1 MVSNPNTFSQAGT
14 SSLGQIVDGADFPH
28 TGLLKSL
35 AAGVAGNYVISGF
48 DITPTGNS
56 SRTGTVGN
64 GVIFQNGAERVIDF
78 GGSNNTFDLG
88 AGTASENFYS
98 LLVIQAD
105 GTLFLRTPPSKD
117 RVADIN
123 AGDAVIAVL
132 TRIGNTS
139 TAFQIQYL
147 TYNKTSNSLS
157 IGRLDNNAYKESL
170 TIKSNAGDV
179 EIEATEEDKDI
190 IFKVKDGNT
199 AGAEV
204 MRIDAADKRVGIGTN
219 APVAP
224 LHVMT
229 SNTDETLRLQSDDAT
244 ATTAPDLIFHRN
256 SASPAATDGIGHIK
270 FLGRNAA
277 NNADIMYAAMYASIR
292 DTTAGQEDGSLI
304 FTTETAG
311 NDRNRFAIMPTEV
324 VINDNMQPL
333 NFRVEGDTVSNL
345 LFVDGVNDK
354 IGIKESNPD
363 TELHMKSGATVEP
376 TITLENTNADG
387 TSSGI
392 HFVKN
397 SASPAVGDNLGVIK
411 YTGDNT
417 VNGVHQFA
425 EILTEATNVTN
436 GAETSKFTFKVS
448 KAGTLTPVMQITD
461 TEVMVNDNAVASNTL
476 NFRAQSNNNQNM
488 FLVDATNDRVGIG
501 TATPATM
508 LHLKSSGTG
517 EPIVTLENNNDD
529 GQEPQL
535 VFKKNG
541 TSPANSDDLGIIRF
555 VGDDSNGS
563 AHLYAYIMADAEDV
577 TAGAEKGRIL
587 FVVSKAGT
595 NVELLG
601 ISHDEIV
608 INDAGGDTNLRVEG
622 DNNANLLFVDATND
636 MVGIGTNSPAETLDV
651 VGSLGVSQRIQ
662 VATGGTFRS
671 PRLPMV
677 SVSAS
682 TTLTEATHAG
692 AYLKC
697 AGNVTLPATS
707 GDGVHFT
714 ILNTTNGNITVSP
727 SVSTN
732 INGGSNGAAIT
743 VASYNAVTCIAIG
756 SNNWIALGV

>member
-1 MVSNPNTFSQAGT
+1 MVNNPNTFSQAGT
-14 SSLGQIVDGADFPH
+14 SSLGQITDGADFPH

-35 AAGVAGNYVISGF
+35 AAGVVGNYVISGF

-64 GVIFQNGAERVIDF
+64 GVIFQNGENKAITL
-78 GGSNNTFDLG
+78 SSNTFDLG

-105 GTLFLRTPPSKD
+105 ETLALRTPPAKD
-117 RVADIN
+117 RVADIT
-123 AGDAVIAVL
+123 AGDTVIAVL
-132 TRIGNTS
+132 TRVGNSS

-157 IGRLDNNAYKESL
+157 IGRNDSGYTESL
-170 TIKSNAGDV
+170 SIKSNAGDV
-179 EIEATEEDKDI
+179 EIEAKESDKDI
-190 IFKVKDGNT
+190 IFKVKDG
-199 AGAEV
+199 ASVGQEV
-204 MRIDAADKRVGIGTN
+204 MRINAADKRVGIGTD
-219 APVAP
+219 APIAP

-277 NNADIMYAAMYASIR
+277 NNADIMYAAIYASIR
-292 DTTAGQEDGSLI
+292 DTTSTQEDGSLI

-311 NDRNRFAIMPTEV
+311 NDRNRLAIMPTEV

-354 IGIKESNPD
+354 IGIKESIPD

-376 TITLENTNADG
+376 TITLENTNVDG

-448 KAGTLTPVMQITD
+448 KAGTLIPVMQITD
-461 TEVMVNDNAVASNTL
+461 TEVMVNDNAIASNTL

-488 FLVDATNDRVGIG
+488 
-501 TATPATM
+501 
-508 LHLKSSGTG
+508 
-517 EPIVTLENNNDD
+517 
-529 GQEPQL
+529 
-535 VFKKNG
+535 
-541 TSPANSDDLGIIRF
+541 
-555 VGDDSNGS
+555 
-563 AHLYAYIMADAEDV
+563 
-577 TAGAEKGRIL
+577 
-587 FVVSKAGT
+587 
-595 NVELLG
+595 
-601 ISHDEIV
+601 
-608 INDAGGDTNLRVEG
+608 
-622 DNNANLLFVDATND
+622 LFVDATND
-636 MVGIGTNSPAETLDV
+636 KVGIGTNSPVETLDV
-651 VGSLGVSQRIQ
+651 VGSLGVSQRIE

-677 SVSAS
+677 SVSAN

-697 AGNVTLPATS
+697 AGNVVLPATS
-707 GDGVHFT
+707 SDGEHYT

-743 VASYNAVTCIAIG
+743 VATYNAVTCIGIG